1 MEQAVLEANSIEP
14 ILEANP
20 DRYTMFPIK
29 HWDLWKIYKQAIA
42 SIWPVEEINL
52 EIDRVEFVEK
62 LNDAERRYI
71 ENILAFF
78 AGADGL
84 VNEALAESFL
94 IQVQYPEARAVYSS
108 QIFIE
113 SVHSETYSLLIE
125 ELVRDHDRKT
135 ELFRGMY
142 TNEATKRKAEWIT
155 KQLSGAS
162 FVRKLIVLLIIEGI
176 FFSSSFASIFWFR
189 KRGLLP
195 GLCFSNEQI
204 SKDEGLHCQT
214 SAIIYN
220 NHIVGKLEDSEINQL
235 FTEATDIEKFFVDD
249 CLKVDLIGMNSK
261 EMKEYVEYIADYWLE
276 AIGHSKIYGTSN
288 PLDFMAMIAV
298 DGKTN
303 FFEGRVGSYQRAGV
317 MEGSKRFALD
327 EEF

>member
-1 MEQAVLEANSIEP
+1 MHEADEKEP
-14 ILEANP
+14 ILRENP

-29 HWDLWKIYKQAIA
+29 HFDLWRIYKQAIA

-94 IQVQYPEARAVYSS
+94 VRVQYPEARAIYSS

-125 ELVRDHDRKT
+125 ELVRDSDRKA
-135 ELFRGMY
+135 ELFRGLY
-142 TNEATKRKAEWIT
+142 TNKATKLKADWIN
-155 KQLSGAS
+155 KQIENAS
-162 FVRKLIVLLIIEGI
+162 FVKKLIILLIVEGV

-189 KRGLLP
+189 KRGLMP

-214 SAIIYN
+214 SATIYN
-220 NHIVGKLEDSEINQL
+220 NHIVGKMEDSEIQDL
-235 FTEATDIEKFFVDD
+235 FREAVEIEKIFVYD
-249 CLKVDLIGMNSK
+249 CLKVDLIGINSRS
-261 EMKEYVEYIADYWLE
+261 MSEYVEYVADYWLE
-276 AIGHSKIYGTSN
+276 ELGHSRLYGTDN
-288 PLDFMAMIAV
+288 PLDFMAMISV

-303 FFEGRVGSYQRAGV
+303 FFEARVGSYQRAGV